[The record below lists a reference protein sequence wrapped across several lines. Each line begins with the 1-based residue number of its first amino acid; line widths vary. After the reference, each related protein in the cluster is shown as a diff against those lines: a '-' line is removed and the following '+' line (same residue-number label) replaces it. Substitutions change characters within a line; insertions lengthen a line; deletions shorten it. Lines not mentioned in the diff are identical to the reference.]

1 MLKFI
6 KKSFTNLNTIPNYI
20 SIFRLLLAIPFYFLL
35 QNIQNDFNYRYYTL
49 ALIVIAS
56 ASDILDG
63 FIARKTN
70 KISEFGKIIDPLA
83 DKVLIILIVTQLYL
97 MNEIIGLYFWIILA
111 RDVIIFLGGIFV
123 SSKIGKVL
131 PSNFIGKITV
141 ISIGIFIILTIAQVS
156 QYSFYYHTFFYL
168 SIILSI
174 ISIIT
179 YGLRSYEAIK
189 WKKNESSEKF

>member
-1 MLKFI
+1 MSKFFI
-6 KKSFTNLNTIPNYI
+6 KSFIKVNTIPNYI

-49 ALIVIAS
+49 ALIAIAS
-56 ASDILDG
+56 VSDIIDG
-63 FIARKTN
+63 FVARRTN
-70 KISEFGKIIDPLA
+70 QISEFGKIIDPLA

-97 MNEIIGLYFWIILA
+97 LDEIIGLYFWTIVA
-111 RDVIIFLGGIFV
+111 RDIIIFVGGIFV

-141 ISIGIFIILTIAQVS
+141 LSIGVFLILTVAAIS
-156 QYSFYYHTFFYL
+156 KYSFYYHTFFYL
-168 SIILSI
+168 SILLSI
-174 ISIIT
+174 ISVVT

-189 WKKNESSEKF
+189 WKKNEYSEKL